1 MAGRSLSYLSGI
13 PVERVKDIGPATV
26 KKLNKAGIRSVTD
39 LLFHVPRRYLDRS
52 QLFDLSDVP
61 LDEEVTVGGTVTKV
75 DQRRLSKNRL
85 MTKALITDGT
95 NVITCT
101 WFRKYM
107 KLNQGAV
114 ILLSGKV
121 ERWQGLLQMK
131 NPDFEFWGTDD
142 ALVTGRIV
150 PVHPQVGGYRPWQ
163 MRQAI
168 DNALKR
174 SQPITEVLPLEIL
187 ARVGLMDRD
196 AAFSA
201 IHFPD
206 SWDEAKQAR
215 RRLVFDE
222 LFRLEISLAMQKQQ
236 QIADATGI
244 RHDPARETVRQ
255 FVSAL
260 PYELTGAQT
269 RAIGEIQKD
278 MAAPHPMHRLL
289 QGEVGSG
296 KTVVAVTA
304 LLTAVQSGYQG
315 AVMAPTEV
323 LAEQHYLGIRDLL
336 EAAGLAPGYVD
347 PAGSAGTESLFAPDT
362 AGETADMPMVKL
374 ALLTSNSAEVNYL
387 PPGKATR
394 SDVLA
399 GIARGEVDL
408 VVGTHSLIQ
417 EGVAFYR
424 LGLAV
429 VDEQHR
435 FGVYQRVQLREKAAD
450 YDPDLL
456 IMTATPIPRTLS
468 MTLYGDLDVSVL
480 DEMPPGRIPVRTVH
494 VTRTGPALAQVYD
507 LVRSQVGAGRQA
519 FVVCPLVEESEKLE
533 VKSATEEH
541 ERLRGIF
548 PDLRLGLI
556 HGQLR
561 PAEKDD
567 VMHRFR
573 EGEVDV
579 LVATTVIE
587 VGIDIPNATLMII
600 EDADRFGLSQ
610 LHQLRGRVG
619 RGEHA
624 STCVL
629 IAGPTTPQGE
639 ERIKAMVATT
649 DGFRLAEEDLRIR
662 GQGTV
667 FGERQAGMKDL
678 RLADILRDADLLVQ
692 ARAEAFDLVAGD
704 PKLDRHQPIR
714 DEVVAMLGDDV
725 EWLFRS

>member
-1 MAGRSLSYLSGI
+1 
-13 PVERVKDIGPATV
+13 
-26 KKLNKAGIRSVTD
+26 
-39 LLFHVPRRYLDRS
+39 
-52 QLFDLSDVP
+52 
-61 LDEEVTVGGTVTKV
+61 
-75 DQRRLSKNRL
+75 
-85 MTKALITDGT
+85 
-95 NVITCT
+95 
-101 WFRKYM
+101 
-107 KLNQGAV
+107 
-114 ILLSGKV
+114 
-121 ERWQGLLQMK
+121 
-131 NPDFEFWGTDD
+131 
-142 ALVTGRIV
+142 
-150 PVHPQVGGYRPWQ
+150 
-163 MRQAI
+163 
-168 DNALKR
+168 
-174 SQPITEVLPLEIL
+174 
-187 ARVGLMDRD
+187 
-196 AAFSA
+196 
-201 IHFPD
+201 
-206 SWDEAKQAR
+206 
-215 RRLVFDE
+215 
-222 LFRLEISLAMQKQQ
+222 MQKQQ

-244 RHDPARETVRQ
+244 RHDPGRETVGQ

-269 RAIGEIQKD
+269 RAIGEIQTD

-304 LLTAVQSGYQG
+304 LLTGVQSGYQG

-374 ALLTSNSAEVNYL
+374 ALLTSDSAEVNYL

-394 SDVLA
+394 SDVVA

-435 FGVYQRVQLREKAAD
+435 FGVYQRVQLREKATD

-480 DEMPPGRIPVRTVH
+480 DEMPPGRIPVRTIH

-507 LVRSQVGAGRQA
+507 LVRSQVGVGRQA

-533 VKSATEEH
+533 VKSATEEY
-541 ERLRGIF
+541 ERLRGIL

-556 HGQLR
+556 HGQMR

-629 IAGPTTPQGE
+629 IAEPTTPQGE

-692 ARAEAFDLVAGD
+692 ARAEAFDLVVGD
-704 PKLDRHQPIR
+704 PKLDRHQLIR